1 MKTSYKAWAAIGASL
16 LLAACGGGGG
26 AGSASTSNN
35 APGRGQLVQSPPVR
49 VTSLSSADY
58 TTLLSANSTTQ
69 GLLQLS
75 TGSLTGPLP
84 CGVDIQYLQ
93 YGTVG
98 AYGEA
103 TTASAALMVPT
114 GSNPACTGPRPIVL
128 HAHGTAV
135 EHRYNLADFSDSTNP
150 AYAEANVLASIYAAN
165 GYIVVAPNY
174 AGYDSSNL
182 GYHPFLV
189 ASQQSKDML
198 DALVAAKTA
207 LPTLIAGTTTNGKVY
222 LSGYS
227 QGGHVALATHSAMI
241 TDPASVATLASL
253 NLVVRGSAPMSGP
266 YAMLN
271 YGDTIVGGGVP
282 AGSTTL
288 MPMLLTGYQK
298 SYNNTMYS
306 SASALYESTYATGI
320 ESLFPGALSYTNLVA
335 EGKVPQLALFPASS
349 SPGAIQGQPL
359 TPLWDLG
366 FGTPDLI
373 KDSFRQTY
381 LYDYTVN
388 HASPQFPLRAKLLAN
403 DLTHNVPQPVGATML
418 CGGGNDPTVYYSVNT
433 SALLATGG
441 WPTGVTNHAV
451 TEVNM
456 DLNGGGVTSGADP
469 FQTLKLSFTA
479 TNPTSAANYASTYHT
494 NLVPYCVRAALGF
507 FELVN

>member
-1 MKTSYKAWAAIGASL
+1 L
-16 LLAACGGGGG
+16 L
-26 AGSASTSNN
+26 T
-35 APGRGQLVQSPPVR
+35 
-49 VTSLSSADY
+49 
-58 TTLLSANSTTQ
+58 
-69 GLLQLS
+69 LS
-75 TGSLTGPLP
+75 TGSPTGPLP
-84 CGVDIQYLQ
+84 CGVDVQYLK

-98 AYGEA
+98 ANGEA
-103 TTASAALMVPT
+103 ATASAALMVPT
-114 GSNPACTGPRPIVL
+114 GSNPACTGARPIVL

-135 EHRYNLADFSDSTNP
+135 EHRYNLADFADSTNP

-174 AGYDSSNL
+174 AGFDSSNL

-198 DALVAAKTA
+198 DALVAAKAA

-253 NLVVRGSAPMSGP
+253 NLVVRASAPMSGP

-271 YGDTIVGGGVP
+271 YGDTIVGGAVP

-298 SYNNTMYS
+298 SYNNTIYS
-306 SASALYESTYATGI
+306 SASSLYESTYATGI
-320 ESLFPGALSYTNLVA
+320 ESLFPGALSYTNLVVN
-335 EGKVPQLALFPASS
+335 GKVPQLALFPATS
-349 SPGAIQGQPL
+349 SPAAPAGPL
-359 TPLWDLG
+359 NALWSLG
-366 FGTPDLI
+366 FGTPNLI
-373 KDSFRQTY
+373 QDSFRQTY
-381 LYDYTVN
+381 LFDAVFHN
-388 HASPQFPLRAKLLAN
+388 ASPQFPLRAKLLAN

-418 CGGGNDPTVYYSVNT
+418 CGGGNDPTVYYKTNT
-433 SALLATGG
+433 SALTGSLGATGVAAWQASLG
-441 WPTGVTNHAV
+441 TAV
-451 TEVNM
+451 TEVNL
-456 DLNGGGVTSGADP
+456 DLNGGGVTGAGDP
-469 FQTLKLSFTA
+469 FQTLKQSFTA
-479 TNPTSAANYASTYHT
+479 TNPTSAANYASTYHS

-507 FELVN
+507 FTLVN